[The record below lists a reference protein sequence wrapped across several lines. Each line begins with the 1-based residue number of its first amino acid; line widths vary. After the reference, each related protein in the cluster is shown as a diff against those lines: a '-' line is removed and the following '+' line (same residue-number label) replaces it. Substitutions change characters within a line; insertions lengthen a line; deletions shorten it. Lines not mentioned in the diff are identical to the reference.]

1 MDRCPY
7 GWRPDP
13 NDTKRLIEDP
23 EEQAIMTT
31 KIQVLRREGKG
42 PRAIAR
48 SLNDSGLRCR
58 GKLWTHSAVRSILR
72 RNGKLTDASETT
84 ILGQE

>member
-13 NDTKRLIEDP
+13 SDPKRLIQDAS
-23 EEQAIMTT
+23 EQAVMTT
-31 KIQVLRREGKG
+31 TIQALRREGKG

-48 SLNDSGLRCR
+48 SLNSAGLRCR
-58 GKLWTHSAVRSILR
+58 GKEWAHSAIRSILR
-72 RNGKLTDASETT
+72 RNGKLPDVS
-84 ILGQE
+84 